1 MTNPD
6 FQFIRDMDTF
16 TFEIAEGFL
25 RESCFVTFEATK
37 SLHTQCTIT
46 VKEKPIK
53 WEDRLPDLRVRE
65 GREIVLPCKLSRPD
79 VPCEWYFNEDPIE
92 NNKRTKIAHN
102 FFKHQLTI
110 KNARYDDEGEYE
122 CITDNGRK
130 TSSHVKIEPLK
141 VFLLED
147 FPSEIVINEGEPFC
161 LPVAYRPSDIDVDWK
176 FNGGCLPE
184 DMKESW
190 EMLNLTTGD
199 GKKVEIKSEY
209 AVSDIHAGVYTVDIC
224 GKIQKQC
231 EVKIKPPVAEFSMLL
246 PEIQTVQDDCDR
258 IELFCKVN
266 RPNLDVL
273 WHKNGKQI
281 NIPSCTFKQGCE
293 RRFLIPNP
301 LSEDS
306 GVYTCSTFDSKWPEL
321 DQATTECEVSI
332 TIFRLHLT

>member
-110 KNARYDDEGEYE
+110 HVWSKE
-122 CITDNGRK
+122 CLGLFDC
-130 TSSHVKIEPLK
+130 PLRS
-141 VFLLED
+141 VCANLL
-147 FPSEIVINEGEPFC
+147 V
-161 LPVAYRPSDIDVDWK
+161 
-176 FNGGCLPE
+176 
-184 DMKESW
+184 
-190 EMLNLTTGD
+190 
-199 GKKVEIKSEY
+199 IKSWKT
-209 AVSDIHAGVYTVDIC
+209 GR
-224 GKIQKQC
+224 
-231 EVKIKPPVAEFSMLL
+231 
-246 PEIQTVQDDCDR
+246 EIQM
-258 IELFCKVN
+258 KA
-266 RPNLDVL
+266 
-273 WHKNGKQI
+273 
-281 NIPSCTFKQGCE
+281 SA
-293 RRFLIPNP
+293 
-301 LSEDS
+301 LSGFS
-306 GVYTCSTFDSKWPEL
+306 FFP
-321 DQATTECEVSI
+321 
-332 TIFRLHLT
+332 